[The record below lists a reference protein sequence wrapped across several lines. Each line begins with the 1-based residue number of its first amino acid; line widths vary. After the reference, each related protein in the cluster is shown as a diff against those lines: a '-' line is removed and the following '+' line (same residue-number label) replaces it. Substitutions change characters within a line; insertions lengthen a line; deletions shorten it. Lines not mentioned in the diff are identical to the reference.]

1 MTPVAIAL
9 GSNVGDR
16 EQHLT
21 DAVASLAAFVSN
33 IHLSR
38 FFETEPV
45 DMAGS
50 QRRVIN
56 AAATGETTLR
66 ARDLLRLMLDIE
78 DHLGR
83 TRPHPGAARTVDLDL
98 ILYGNSIIDDRPALI
113 VPHPRFRERR
123 FVLEP
128 LLELAPDLALPDGTP
143 LAPLLVA
150 CGDQEVTPAGAL
162 SDRFHSGGSAAG
174 A

>member
-1 MTPVAIAL
+1 MTPIAIAL

-21 DAVASLAAFVSN
+21 DAVASLSAFVSN
-33 IHLSR
+33 VHLSR
-38 FFETEPV
+38 FFETDPV

-66 ARDLLRLMLDIE
+66 ARDLLQLMLAIE

-98 ILYGNSIIDDRPALI
+98 IFYGNSIIDERPTLI

-128 LLELAPDLALPDGTP
+128 LADVAADWTDPVSGLTIAQLLENLCDVERGYRS
-143 LAPLLVA
+143 
-150 CGDQEVTPAGAL
+150 E
-162 SDRFHSGGSAAG
+162 
-174 A
+174 